1 MAFLVFPCSDSSLP
15 TVNSMRPTSSRLLRP
30 EPDLGVLRSNENII
44 QKTFNTDILVEQP
57 EQVQSGK
64 PVSYPRVLKMAYSD
78 VFTSLYEMK
87 LS

>member
-1 MAFLVFPCSDSSLP
+1 
-15 TVNSMRPTSSRLLRP
+15 MRLTSSRLPRP

-44 QKTFNTDILVEQP
+44 QKSLNTNIFVEQP

-64 PVSYPRVLKMAYSD
+64 PVSYPRVLKMVYSD